1 MEVDLATLK
10 YILSL
15 RKIVHLSQVIISK
28 AKEYFLNEKD
38 LISMSKKDIMGL
50 AKKLNERKTAIKD

>member
-15 RKIVHLSQVIISK
+15 RKIANLSQAIISK

-50 AKKLNERKTAIKD
+50 ANKLNTRKMAIKS

>member
-1 MEVDLATLK
+1 MEIDLATLK

-15 RKIVHLSQVIISK
+15 RKIVHLNQAIVSR

-38 LISMSKKDIMGL
+38 LISLSKKDILAL
-50 AKKLNERKTAIKD
+50 AKRLNERKKATRS